1 VENMLFRKKNKTIQ
15 KKNIY
20 IYIIIGI
27 RGADRGRACNGIRGA
42 DRGRACKEGILFF
55 QPLLQ

>member
-27 RGADRGRACNGIRGA
+27 RGADRGRAC
-42 DRGRACKEGILFF
+42 KEGILFF